1 MPNIRNGYAEPNYD
15 ISVGETVYV
24 TCDEGYELRGD
35 EELECGA
42 DGSFG
47 ELPVCVELLVE
58 CQVPEIDNALISPAY
73 PISEG
78 ETDSQKI

>member
-1 MPNIRNGYAEPNYD
+1 M
-15 ISVGETVYV
+15 YV
-24 TCDEGYELRGD
+24 TCDDGYELRGE

-47 ELPVCVELLVE
+47 ELPVCAELLVQ
-58 CQVPEIDNALISPAY
+58 CSVPVIDNALISPAY

-78 ETDSQKI
+78 KTRLSGLKFNR